1 MNAKR
6 LSLIL
11 FLTLAA
17 GGVATAAIKH
27 GDIGSTKAAAP
38 QEAVGEIPRIVVT
51 ASRHQADAEGC
62 EQPIPRIV
70 VVGRRADLGKVAAAK

>member
-51 ASRHQADAEGC
+51 AKRQQSDSEAC
-62 EQPIPRIV
+62 ETAIPRIV
-70 VVGRRADLGKVAAAK
+70 VVGRRMDAGQVAAAK